1 MLRCHQIFF
10 SVFSRRTKAG
20 KFVRILTLVL
30 VGALLFLVLPAFS
43 FMLKEDWS
51 YGEAI
56 YYCFVTLTTIGF
68 GDFVAGKGKRIYNR
82 KAISNHHRL

>member
-1 MLRCHQIFF
+1 MFLCHQIVF

-68 GDFVAGKGKRIYNR
+68 GDFVAGKGTEIQQKS
-82 KAISNHHRL
+82 KISEI

>member
-1 MLRCHQIFF
+1 MTCNHFT
-10 SVFSRRTKAG
+10 VFSRRTKTG

-30 VGALLFLVLPAFS
+30 VGALLFLILPAFS
-43 FMLKEDWS
+43 FMLKEDWT

-68 GDFVAGKGKRIYNR
+68 GDFVAGKGRET
-82 KAISNHHRL
+82 